1 MRLFVGIAL
10 PPDVSDALEGIR
22 QQFEPRSGTDL
33 RWSAPEGWHVTL
45 QFLGQVSD
53 ERATCVYEQLKTI
66 RASQVPICI
75 DGLGFFDRA
84 GVFWAGVTLTPEL
97 LALQQFVT
105 AAMRH
110 CEFTPEDRPYS
121 PHITLARA
129 KGRGSKALQPLQKAL
144 EKNKT
149 PLHAEFT
156 AEEFLLYESF
166 PGPKGSRYEI
176 RARFPLKP
184 NSKR

>member
-10 PPDVSDALEGIR
+10 PPQVSHALERIR
-22 QQFEPRSGTDL
+22 QQFEPRSGPDL
-33 RWSAPEGWHVTL
+33 RWSEPAAWHVTL
-45 QFLGQVSD
+45 QFLGQVSE
-53 ERATCVYEQLKTI
+53 ERATCVHEQLKTI
-66 RASQVPICI
+66 RAAHVPIRI
-75 DGLGFFDRA
+75 EDLGFFDRA

-129 KGRGSKALQPLQKAL
+129 KGRGSSRALQPLQKAL
-144 EKNKT
+144 EKNKP
-149 PLHAEFT
+149 PLHAEFI
-156 AEEFLLYESF
+156 AEEFLLYESI
-166 PGPKGSRYEI
+166 PGREGSRYEV
-176 RARFPLKP
+176 RAHFPLD
-184 NSKR
+184 